1 MCIVTQL
8 TELDYDAIENAVMAT
23 ARGRWFL
30 SEYKKRHGDTGTPK
44 ILDAIAR
51 LEKVITSINIDELA
65 QKPQKTAQPVAP
77 AFVPAVVDIP
87 KASDTT
93 TPEAKPLSKE
103 NLQFFSNDEDLF
115 ADDTSSFLPEAIPA
129 KGPVQNAAPE
139 DPAPKADPAPE
150 KASTA
155 PEPEQTPASTSDRF
169 KVFKKSPDEIK
180 ADESAPTKELAP
192 DNVPDPTMQPTE
204 EEQDRIVVIRNT
216 TGDDIDIPLA
226 DELGGAAKSEKPV
239 TATN

>member
-30 SEYKKRHGDTGTPK
+30 SEYKKRHGNTGTPE

-51 LEKVITSINIDELA
+51 LEKVITSINIGELA
-65 QKPQKTAQPVAP
+65 QKSQETTQPAVP
-77 AFVPAVVDIP
+77 AFTPAVVDMP
-87 KASDTT
+87 KANETI
-93 TPEAKPLSKE
+93 TPGAKTLSKE

-115 ADDTSSFLPEAIPA
+115 ADDTSPFLSEAIPA
-129 KGPVQNAAPE
+129 KAPVE
-139 DPAPKADPAPE
+139 STDPAEPVPE
-150 KASTA
+150 KASTS
-155 PEPEQTPASTSDRF
+155 PKPEQTPAPTSDRF
-169 KVFKKSPDEIK
+169 KVFKKSPNDITTE
-180 ADESAPTKELAP
+180 ENAPAKELASGK
-192 DNVPDPTMQPTE
+192 VPDPTMQPTT
-204 EEQDRIVVIRNT
+204 EEQDRIVVIRNA

-226 DELGGAAKSEKPV
+226 DEPGDSAKPEKPV

>member
-30 SEYKKRHGDTGTPK
+30 SEYKKRHGSTGTPE

-65 QKPQKTAQPVAP
+65 QKPQETAQPAVP
-77 AFVPAVVDIP
+77 AFTPTVVDIP
-87 KASDTT
+87 RASETV

-115 ADDTSSFLPEAIPA
+115 ADDTSPFLPEAIPA
-129 KGPVQNAAPE
+129 KDPVESTDPE
-139 DPAPKADPAPE
+139 EPAPE
-150 KASTA
+150 KASA
-155 PEPEQTPASTSDRF
+155 SPEPEQTPAPASGRF
-169 KVFKKSPDEIK
+169 KIFKKSPDDITAE
-180 ADESAPTKELAP
+180 ESAPTKELASGK
-192 DNVPDPTMQPTE
+192 VPDPTMQPTD

-216 TGDDIDIPLA
+216 TGDDIPLA
-226 DELGGAAKSEKPV
+226 DELGDAAKSEKPV
-239 TATN
+239 TAAN